1 MNSAVRNTSI
11 QRSYD
16 LTARRSARGVSR
28 SSLLFAAALVV
39 GAVVIFSVTRVK
51 AAADDE
57 KAVAELDTRY

>member
-1 MNSAVRNTSI
+1 
-11 QRSYD
+11 
-16 LTARRSARGVSR
+16 
-28 SSLLFAAALVV
+28 LFAAALVV